1 MRVSCDH
8 PPAAHDDLDSVTSLH
23 SNDSTFSSASSE
35 AASTRSFYHRGSPI
49 TVRTSTPQSS
59 GPGGR
64 HDSPSPPAASSPP
77 QCSSPV
83 VSASSMAAST
93 TTTCANPTPLLKAT
107 LNAPVAAYYTN
118 YRSSRDQPQQPATIS
133 ILATTKHKPDDL
145 NGLSNVQSSFYSSL
159 VQQLRAKTGVSIAPS
174 VADPSKSLLTVSTS
188 GVRAGKKEKAG
199 VVNGKALPFV
209 CQVCNKR
216 FQRHI
221 ALNAHFQNEHIS
233 AAGPVN
239 GERSCK
245 LCGAAASGLSGIR
258 LHLRSV
264 HNIDLDNPMKCL
276 DDGVKSGVTIQVSTN
291 SKTSPSPPSHSPA
304 VLEICSRPLSAAQI
318 LQQQHQEE
326 SEPSCSNI
334 EMYESESCSPT
345 ASISTSP
352 ARTPSSS
359 ASPERSIYSL
369 KQEPCHPHNT
379 IMEDDDPQVE
389 DLRIRKPSPVLS
401 RRCSPAPPRRSP
413 SPTSLLPAAKR
424 HKGVVDDDYQLDE
437 SETGLNLS
445 STAKK
450 SSVTITAVV
459 PAAANLSSTTCGYC
473 NIVYPNQTLYFLH
486 RGFHSESN
494 PWRCN
499 SCGHIAADL
508 YDFNTHLFSASHK

>member
-8 PPAAHDDLDSVTSLH
+8 PIAAHDDLDSVTSLH
-23 SNDSTFSSASSE
+23 SNDSIFSSGSE
-35 AASTRSFYHRGSPI
+35 AASTRSFYHRSPI

-59 GPGGR
+59 GYGR
-64 HDSPSPPAASSPP
+64 YDSPSPPAASSPP
-77 QCSSPV
+77 QCSSPA

-93 TTTCANPTPLLKAT
+93 TTTCTNPTPLLKAS

-118 YRSSRDQPQQPATIS
+118 YRSSREQPQPATIS
-133 ILATTKHKPDDL
+133 ILATTKHKPDDS

-174 VADPSKSLLTVSTS
+174 TDHSKSLLTVSTS
-188 GVRAGKKEKAG
+188 GVRTGKKEKSG
-199 VVNGKALPFV
+199 VGNGKALPFV

-245 LCGAAASGLSGIR
+245 LCGANASDLAGIR

-276 DDGVKSGVTIQVSTN
+276 DDGVKSGVTVQVSTN
-291 SKTSPSPPSHSPA
+291 SKTSLPPQSHSPA
-304 VLEICSRPLSAAQI
+304 ILEICSRPLSAAQL
-318 LQQQHQEE
+318 LQQQQQEE

-369 KQEPCHPHNT
+369 KQDPCHPHNI

-413 SPTSLLPAAKR
+413 SPASLLPSAKR
-424 HKGVVDDDYQLDE
+424 HKGVDNDYQLDE

-450 SSVTITAVV
+450 SSVTITAV
-459 PAAANLSSTTCGYC
+459 PAANQSSTTCSYC

-499 SCGHIAADL
+499 SCGHVAADL